1 MLDRVGVKLEDIV
14 GAVVALSV
22 ARCVFDASG
31 FVALVLVVAKEHSF
45 FFFFLRL
52 CQPSCSLTPLTSH
65 RDDLNSYVDTLHLI
79 VNNIDSSVHL
89 PIGEYLEHFATN
101 QPRYSERLRERSRE
115 VLCVRVCVYA
125 CMRVRV
131 RVRVCVRVCIPNGKA
146 SEFAAFVSLVTHW
159 RKDLPAASWAPFLRS
174 PTAPFFLVLLSL
186 GI

>member
-1 MLDRVGVKLEDIV
+1 M
-14 GAVVALSV
+14 
-22 ARCVFDASG
+22 
-31 FVALVLVVAKEHSF
+31 
-45 FFFFLRL
+45 RL

-131 RVRVCVRVCIPNGKA
+131 RVRVCVRVFVCVRVCVRA
-146 SEFAAFVSLVTHW
+146 CARACVCACVTVVAFGMLRAVSFPVNSLY
-159 RKDLPAASWAPFLRS
+159 
-174 PTAPFFLVLLSL
+174 PFFPLSPHLLTFFPFHL
-186 GI
+186 PPFPPTPWRFFLLAGLFVRHNFTGVV